1 MKKKV
6 RPSKVRGNIQAP
18 PSKSFAQRAV
28 AVAALAEGTSEILFP
43 GTSDDV
49 RAAINVTRQLGAT
62 VNHSGISLKIKGGI
76 KPPESVLDCGEAGL
90 SIRMF
95 SSLAAVL
102 GTRVTLTG
110 RGSLLKRPM
119 NVVEDSLRAMGVEC
133 STDNGYLPLTVRGP
147 IRGGKVEVDGSFSSQ
162 VLTGMLIAAPYAD
175 DDLKI
180 VVNNLKSR
188 PYIDITLAVMNSF
201 GVMVENHD
209 YAVFYVKSG
218 QRYLAARYSVEGDWS
233 AAAFFLVAG
242 AVAGKVRVENISAG
256 SPQADKAIL
265 DALRYS
271 GASVTIAENA
281 VTIEKG
287 TLKSFDFDATDCPDL
302 FPPLVSLA
310 AFCSGTSRIKG
321 VGRLVHKESNRAFTL
336 REEFGKLGVRIVL
349 DNDIMQVTGGGCKG
363 GNVFSHDDHRI
374 AMACAIAAL
383 AADGNV
389 EIDGAGAVAKSYPG
403 FFEDLEKI
411 TPEQYGIVDV

>member
-1 MKKKV
+1 MKKV
-6 RPSKVRGNIQAP
+6 RPSQVRGNIQAP

-49 RAAINVTRQLGAT
+49 RAAINVARQLGAT
-62 VNHSGISLKIKGGI
+62 VNLSGFSLIIKGGI
-76 KPPESVLDCGEAGL
+76 MPPESVLDCGEAGL

-102 GTRVTLTG
+102 DTPVTLTG

-133 STDNGYLPLTVRGP
+133 STENGYLPLTVRGP
-147 IRGGKVEVDGSFSSQ
+147 IRGGTAQVDGSFSSQ
-162 VLTGMLIAAPYAD
+162 VLTGMLIAAPFAE

-180 VVNNLKSR
+180 VVSNLKSR
-188 PYIDITLAVMNSF
+188 PYIDITIAVMNSF
-201 GVMVENHD
+201 GVKVENHD
-209 YAVFYVKSG
+209 YKEFYIKSG
-218 QRYLAARYSVEGDWS
+218 QRYQAARYSVEGDWS
-233 AAAFFLVAG
+233 AAAFLLVAG

-271 GASVTIAENA
+271 GAFVTVDENA
-281 VTIEKG
+281 VTAEKG
-287 TLKSFDFDATDCPDL
+287 ALKSFDFDATDCPDL

-310 AFCSGTSRIKG
+310 AYCRGTSRIKG
-321 VGRLVHKESNRAFTL
+321 VGRLVHKESNRAATL
-336 REEFGKLGVRIVL
+336 RQEFGKLGIGIVL
-349 DNDIMQVTGGGCKG
+349 DDDTMQVTGGGCKG

-383 AADGNV
+383 GAAGNV
-389 EIDGAGAVAKSYPG
+389 AIDGAGAVAKSYPG
-403 FFEDLEKI
+403 FFEDLAKVTAGQHEK
-411 TPEQYGIVDV
+411 